1 MADVIRW
8 EKEVEVKE
16 HLLFPTIIHE
26 FDLGLDRYEESNMIN
41 YIEQGREDVDL
52 YQTCDDLHVLSF
64 FSTFRDNILSI
75 NKTILTSL
83 GYEYEGLTITN
94 MWGNIMRGGA
104 NHPPHT
110 HSNNFLSGVYYLKTE
125 IDKEAYFGDT
135 APIEFFDPRPQAS
148 IFIPRRL
155 KNNFYNSHKVQF
167 DSTQNRGFIF
177 PSWLQHWVGPN
188 HYTRIS
194 ISWNIQVNGHYGEPR
209 TLQNAYIK
217 KE

>member
-1 MADVIRW
+1 VVSCRMANVVSHD
-8 EKEVEVKE
+8 
-16 HLLFPTIIHE
+16 LFPTKIHE
-26 FDLGLDRYEESNMIN
+26 FEYTPEHYDYTNMVQ
-41 YIEQGREDVDL
+41 YIESKNQSAPL
-52 YQTCDDLHVLSF
+52 YQTEDDIHTISF
-64 FSTFRDNILSI
+64 FKDFREHIIDINKNIL
-75 NKTILTSL
+75 NELEYD
-83 GYEYEGLTITN
+83 YEDITITN
-94 MWGNIMRGGA
+94 MWGNTLSSNNSIHA
-104 NHPPHT
+104 PHT

-125 IDKEAYFGDT
+125 VDKEAYFGDT

-167 DSTQNRGFIF
+167 DSKQNRGFIF

-188 HYTRIS
+188 YYTRIS